1 MTATAVRTVGYAFD
15 VSDDNP
21 RTAYARLPSDEAEA
35 VTMQTELA
43 GCVVVADDDSP
54 ISTIAGLDIAYGKDG
69 DAAVAT
75 AVVLRRAD
83 LSVIDQAVVHGASD
97 FPYVPGLLA
106 FRELPLL
113 LKAIEALTVTPDL
126 YVCDGYGL
134 THPRRFGLACH
145 LGVVLDAPA
154 IGVAKNPPHLP
165 VDAPGQDRGEWT
177 PIAASGETVG
187 CALRTQN
194 RVKPVY
200 VSVGH
205 RRTLATARDLV
216 LELAQDYRLPEP
228 IRAADQLGRRR
239 LAAAD

>member
-1 MTATAVRTVGYAFD
+1 
-15 VSDDNP
+15 VSDSVALPN
-21 RTAYARLPSDEAEA
+21 RAAYARLPRDEAEA
-35 VTMQTELA
+35 VAMQTELA
-43 GCVVVADDDSP
+43 GCVVVADGDRP
-54 ISTIAGLDIAYGKDG
+54 IDTVAGLDIAYGKDS

-75 AVVLRRAD
+75 AVVLRRSD
-83 LSVIDQAVVHGASD
+83 LAVLDQTVVRGTSD

-165 VDAPGQDRGEWT
+165 VEAPGAERGDWT
-177 PIAASGETVG
+177 AIEAGEETVG
-187 CALRTQN
+187 CALRTQDG
-194 RVKPVY
+194 VKPVY

-205 RRTLATARDLV
+205 RTTLGTARDLV
-216 LELAQDYRLPEP
+216 LELAPRYRLPEP
-228 IRAADQLGRRR
+228 IRAADQLGRKR
-239 LAAAD
+239 LADRAPAG

>member
-1 MTATAVRTVGYAFD
+1 
-15 VSDDNP
+15 
-21 RTAYARLPSDEAEA
+21 
-35 VTMQTELA
+35 MQTELA
-43 GCVVVADDDSP
+43 GCVVVADDDAP
-54 ISTIAGLDIAYGKDG
+54 ITTVAGLDIAYDKDS
-69 DAAVAT
+69 DTAVAT
-75 AVVLRRAD
+75 AVVLRRSD
-83 LSVIDQAVVHGASD
+83 LAVLDQTVVHGASD
-97 FPYVPGLLA
+97 FPYIPGLLA

-165 VDAPGQDRGEWT
+165 VEAPEAERGAWT
-177 PIAASGETVG
+177 AITASGETVG
-187 CALRTQN
+187 CALRTQDG
-194 RVKPVY
+194 VKPVY

-216 LELAQDYRLPEP
+216 LELAPAYRLPEP

-239 LAAAD
+239 LAAIE